1 MSNEILTK
9 SGSNIFI
16 TIGLGDEIK
25 SRGLCDSL
33 HWEGQGGV
41 SADELTN
48 NPPRHNTSSRTLPL
62 GLSLPIKSRGA
73 TCVIKTNH

>member
-33 HWEGQGGV
+33 PWEGQGGV

-48 NPPRHNTSSRTLPL
+48 N
-62 GLSLPIKSRGA
+62 LSLPQHIQPHLSTGRE
-73 TCVIKTNH
+73 